1 MSSVDLEIESKKV
14 KININVAVIVEITWI
29 LDSNDVLFLF
39 NL

>member
-1 MSSVDLEIESKKV
+1 MPSVDLEIESKKV
-14 KININVAVIVEITWI
+14 KINIDVAVIVEITWI